1 MRIDHSVINNPSA
14 FCTTYIDSEYQ
25 GQLYRT
31 IGNVGINHF
40 FANAPLSGESGEH
53 EVQTMTLF
61 ITGTDEEV
69 EQLDSLSRIS
79 LKKRIKSLNAG
90 PALRRIIRLDQAD
103 FDMLKNTLSSEMKSR
118 EIQSDTFD
126 KSTVNAIEHII
137 SDCARQGVSDLHIE
151 LPYGQA
157 NSSSMPCNLLV
168 RYQRERYTLL
178 SVNAKEGEQFLR
190 ILWTGGDNLTNPE
203 FIKDQNNDWKNT
215 VKSTLEEDTQI
226 VIRYNQLPADNLLS
240 ATLRL
245 AKRDSGL
252 HQEHVYA
259 DIHNFGF
266 SESQARAIEHQMLL
280 NTGLVVLVGQTCSGK
295 TTTADQLLVYKYLK
309 SSHKPK
315 FMTLEDPI
323 ELTRNFLL
331 PIDIRPRIGEDG
343 KKEDRALP
351 VRDILRQDGDEVFI
365 GEIRDKDGGDIAF
378 QVYNSGNHSL
388 TTMHTTGPVAAMQ
401 KLITIG
407 GWNEEDV
414 FNHEA
419 VRAIVYQRLNPVVCP
434 KCSFN
439 WEEAE
444 KNIPNFS
451 ANKDLHDFFLHSGM
465 SHIRS
470 KLRFTNPAG
479 CDHCRANMKTLRPKK
494 GLEVTVGR
502 SGNIKPTICA
512 EVLVSTPELFKE
524 FRNLGIRSGEHY
536 YKTAYRI
543 LGHGSYVALSS
554 DQHAAHKV
562 FQGLIDPMFFQSG
575 HMTWKRFKEEEEQI
589 GFEISNFLI
598 TNNLSLPEPYG
609 KVFPWVEY
617 INDPEIIV
625 PMQDA
630 VRAQRLRNIVGI
642 NLTAQE
648 EAAIREYA

>member
-1 MRIDHSVINNPSA
+1 MRIDHSVISNPSA
-14 FCTTYIDSEYQ
+14 FCTTYIDAEYQ
-25 GQLYRT
+25 SQLYKA
-31 IGNVGINHF
+31 IGNLGINHF
-40 FANAPLSGESGEH
+40 FANAPLSQDSADH
-53 EVQTMTLF
+53 DVQTMTLF
-61 ITGTDEEV
+61 ITGSDDEV
-69 EQLDSLSRIS
+69 ANLDSLTKVA
-79 LKKRIKSLNAG
+79 LKSKIRALNAG
-90 PALRRIIRLDQAD
+90 PTLKRIIRLDQAD
-103 FDMLKNTLSSEMKSR
+103 FDMMKTILSTELKSR

-168 RYQRERYTLL
+168 RYQRERYPLI

-190 ILWTGGDNLTNPE
+190 ILWSNAENLTNQE
-203 FIKDQNNDWKNT
+203 FIKNENNDWKNSI
-215 VKSTLEEDTQI
+215 KSTLEEDTQI
-226 VIRYNQLPADNLLS
+226 VIRYNQLPADQLLS

-245 AKRDSGL
+245 AKRDSG
-252 HQEHVYA
+252 HNQEHVYA
-259 DIHNFGF
+259 DIHNFGY
-266 SESQARAIEHQMLL
+266 SYSQARAIEQQMMM

-295 TTTADQLLVYKYLK
+295 TTTADQLLVYKYLR

-331 PIDIRPRIGEDG
+331 PIDIRPRVDENGI
-343 KKEDRALP
+343 KEDRALP

-388 TTMHTTGPVAAMQ
+388 TTMHTTSPVAALQ

-419 VRAIVYQRLNPVVCP
+419 VRSIVYQRLDPVVCP
-434 KCSFN
+434 ECSYT

-444 KNIPNFS
+444 KYLPKFKENV
-451 ANKDLHDFFLHSGM
+451 DLHEFFMHKGM
-465 SHIRS
+465 ENIRS
-470 KLRFTNPAG
+470 NLRFRNHNG
-479 CDHCRANMKTLRPKK
+479 CSHCRGNMKTLRPKK
-494 GLEVTVGR
+494 GLEVSIGR
-502 SGNIKPTICA
+502 SGNIRPTICA

-524 FRNLGIRSGEHY
+524 FRNRGIRSGEHY
-536 YKTAYRI
+536 YKTAYRL
-543 LGHGSYVALSS
+543 LGHGSYIALSS
-554 DQHAAHKV
+554 DEHAAHKV
-562 FQGLIDPMFFQSG
+562 FQGLIDPLFFQEG

-598 TNNLSLPEPYG
+598 ENNLTLPEPYG

-617 INDPEIIV
+617 ILDPEIIV
-625 PMQDA
+625 QMQDS
-630 VRAQRLRNIVGI
+630 VRTQRLRNVVGSD
-642 NLTAQE
+642 LTKQE
-648 EAAIREYA
+648 EAAIHEYA